1 MQDVTKEKIKN
12 FYINTT
18 LSWNAIILQIHY
30 AITVLTQ
37 TATEK
42 VKRLLFFSCLDQLLD
57 RENQKSDFLC

>member
-12 FYINTT
+12 VYINTT

-37 TATEK
+37 TATKK
-42 VKRLLFFSCLDQLLD
+42 VKRLLFFSCLDQLFD